1 MERIII
7 FTLLCITFIA
17 VYANSPKIISERDFT
32 EEVKKNISST
42 EFITYSID
50 GYRYA
55 KIAEPDTT
63 RYFIISTDYSQVKGF
78 NGTTTLGIVLN
89 ADLSVNNVRIIKSQ
103 DTHAYIRRLTSMGFL
118 QRLQGF
124 QKDDS
129 VDAITGATIT
139 CRAIVQ
145 TLNECIDKFA
155 NIIETIN
162 STP

>member
-1 MERIII
+1 MKRILV
-7 FTLLCITFIA
+7 FSLLCIVITS
-17 VYANSPKIISERDFT
+17 VYATDPQIIFDRDFT
-32 EEVKKNISST
+32 AEVKKNISTS

-55 KIAEPDTT
+55 KLTESDTT

-89 ADLSVNNVRIIKSQ
+89 ADLTVFSVNIIKSQ
-103 DTHAYIRRLTSMGFL
+103 DTHAYIRKLTSMGFL

-124 QKDDS
+124 RKDDS
-129 VDAITGATIT
+129 VESITGATIT

-145 TLNECIDKFA
+145 TINESIAKFTGIID
-155 NIIETIN
+155 N
-162 STP
+162 